1 MHSTEGI
8 KCVKVFL
15 FLQISLVE
23 VQCFGL
29 HLLGVWKR
37 DHHVVDDV
45 VVLGE
50 GGWVTYTRQLQALL
64 AVDDG
69 VVSHVVHLGVD
80 VLLLISR
87 PQTLYFITT
96 STLGIMLSILYILK
110 RKLWV
115 E

>member
-80 VLLLISR
+80 VRIIGYFSR
-87 PQTLYFITT
+87 
-96 STLGIMLSILYILK
+96 STYSIG
-110 RKLWV
+110 KLHQL
-115 E
+115 